1 MAGVRI
7 TIVRHG
13 ETVWNKSFQLQGH
26 QDSPLTESGIKQA
39 ELLSG
44 TINSRN
50 FDCIVSS
57 DLPRAIKTAEIL
69 NKNLKL
75 DITYNSGL
83 RERAFGVMEGLKRE
97 VIKEKYPEVYNAY
110 MQRDAEFQIPNGE
123 SLVQFNARVIQTFD
137 ELNKKYKHKH
147 ILVIAHGGVLDCVIR
162 HIFRLKPDDLRCF
175 SVYNTSVNTI
185 KIENSVWI
193 LEEWGNMEHMQGAKV
208 LNEFN

>member
-1 MAGVRI
+1 MGGARI

-13 ETVWNKSFQLQGH
+13 ETEWNKSFQLQGH
-26 QDSPLTESGIKQA
+26 QDSPLTENGIKQA
-39 ELLSG
+39 ELLSD

-50 FDCIVSS
+50 FDCIVCS
-57 DLPRAIKTAEIL
+57 DLSRAKTTAEIL

-97 VIKEKYPEVYNAY
+97 VIKEKYPDVYEAY
-110 MQRDAEFQIPNGE
+110 MQRNAEFQIPEGE
-123 SLVQFNARVIQTFD
+123 SLVQFNSRVIKTFED
-137 ELNKKYKHKH
+137 LGKEYNNKH
-147 ILVIAHGGVLDCVIR
+147 ILVVAHGGVLDCVIR
-162 HIFRLKPDDLRCF
+162 HIFRLKLYDDRCF

-185 KIENSVWI
+185 KIKNSMWI
-193 LEEWGNMEHMQGAKV
+193 LEEWGNIDHIIGAKV